1 MSIKL
6 IPSILAGLAIGFGLG
21 CVPVVNEHLHWNLW
35 YIVPV
40 SGLILGLAIAW
51 IQFAICYRI
60 NQKVAGVSLVVLAA
74 AAMIAYASVDYGIYF
89 TMKITITG
97 VEEIPDGEYRIR
109 DLMTFTQFMKLN
121 LQGSTV
127 SDGPG
132 LSGGTEIG
140 ATGTTISYIADLLG
154 ALLGAGGLLY
164 YFSEKRPYCD
174 RCGKYKEQQDKY
186 QIFFAHEENLVKEIF
201 GRLAELK
208 EKGVYEDMSSYCS
221 ELAEQHPGAEGDVK
235 VVVEQRLCPD
245 CREATILGNVYR
257 YGKKEWKEI
266 SELGFSL
273 NSERHE
279 QAPFGRHIA

>member
-6 IPSILAGLAIGFGLG
+6 IPSILVGLAIGFGLG
-21 CVPVVNEHLHWNLW
+21 SVPVVNEHLHWNLW
-35 YIVPV
+35 YIVPI
-40 SGLILGLAIAW
+40 SGLILGLLIAW
-51 IQFAICYRI
+51 IQFAICYRL
-60 NQKVAGVSLVVLAA
+60 NQKVTGVSLVVLAA
-74 AAMIAYASVDYGIYF
+74 AMISYASVDYGIYF
-89 TMKITITG
+89 TTKVTISG
-97 VEEIPDGEYRIR
+97 VEEIPDGEYKLRE
-109 DLMTFTQFMKLN
+109 LMTFTQFMKLN

-132 LSGGTEIG
+132 LGGTEIG

-174 RCGKYKEQQDKY
+174 RCGKYKEQEDKY
-186 QIFFAHEENLVKEIF
+186 QILFTHEENLVKEIF
-201 GRLAELK
+201 GRLTELK
-208 EKGVYEDMSSYCS
+208 EKGVYDDMASYCT
-221 ELAEQHPGAEGDVK
+221 ELAEQHQAADGDVK
-235 VVVEQRLCPD
+235 IVVEQRLCPD
-245 CREATILGNVYR
+245 CREATILGNVFR
-257 YGKKEWKEI
+257 YGKKEWNEV